1 MSAIWHGAPS
11 LDMAEKIHVATAVA
25 HMGIEFTGFGDD
37 WLSARM
43 PVDDRTVQ
51 PTRVLHGG
59 ASVLLAETVGSMAA
73 ALTVDLDRF
82 VTLGQEINAN
92 HLRPVTGGWV
102 TGTARPIHLGRRS
115 QVWGIEIRDE
125 GGKLTCI
132 SRITM
137 AIVDKPEASV

>member
-1 MSAIWHGAPS
+1 MSAIWHGTPS
-11 LDMAEKIHVATAVA
+11 LDMAKQIHVATAVA
-25 HMGIEFTGFGDD
+25 HLGIEFVGFGDD

-73 ALTVDLDRF
+73 ALTVDLNRY

-92 HLRPVTGGWV
+92 HLRPVTQGWV
-102 TGTARPIHLGRRS
+102 TGTARPVHLGRRS

-125 GGKLTCI
+125 ADKLTCI

-137 AIVDKPEASV
+137 AIVEKPEA